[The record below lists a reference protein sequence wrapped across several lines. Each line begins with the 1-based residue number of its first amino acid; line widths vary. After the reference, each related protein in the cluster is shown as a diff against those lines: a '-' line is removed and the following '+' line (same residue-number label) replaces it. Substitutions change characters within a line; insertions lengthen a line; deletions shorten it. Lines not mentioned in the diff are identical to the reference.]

1 MKKKFMEDKKFRLI
15 TVLVV
20 TVLIVVGFSFAW
32 FIMRT
37 TDYNQASSVS
47 NFQAKTVCSFDGY
60 DGDISAFTDSA
71 TGLISLS
78 TNPEKPNYI
87 GNFRVT
93 VNYTGKG
100 SAYLRVKTVHEF
112 SAGGSATQ
120 YTAYVPYETESNWY
134 DNRGNDYCFYY
145 KNVLKASS
153 NTETQSVSLIKG
165 VNSEDIEDIAEGV
178 EIKVAVEAD
187 MVQINRYP
195 QLWGIDKLPW
205 K

>member
-15 TVLVV
+15 TVLLV

-37 TDYNQASSVS
+37 TDYNQTSSVS
-47 NFQAKTVCSFDGY
+47 NFQANPVCYFEGY
-60 DGDISAFTDSA
+60 DGNVADFTDSE

-78 TNPEKPNYI
+78 TDSKQPNYI
-87 GNFRVT
+87 GKFRVRID
-93 VNYTGKG
+93 YTGKG

-112 SAGGSATQ
+112 SAGGSSTQ
-120 YTAYVPYETESNWY
+120 YTAYVPYVTENGWY

-145 KNVLKASS
+145 KSVLKSSS
-153 NTETQSVSLIKG
+153 NTDKQSVSLING
-165 VNSEDIEDIAEGV
+165 VDDVDIEDIAEGV
-178 EIKVAVEAD
+178 EIRVAVEAD